1 MLGYVVYFKPLVC
14 LNITT
19 NNQQKL

>member
-14 LNITT
+14 FNITT
-19 NNQQKL
+19 NNQRKL